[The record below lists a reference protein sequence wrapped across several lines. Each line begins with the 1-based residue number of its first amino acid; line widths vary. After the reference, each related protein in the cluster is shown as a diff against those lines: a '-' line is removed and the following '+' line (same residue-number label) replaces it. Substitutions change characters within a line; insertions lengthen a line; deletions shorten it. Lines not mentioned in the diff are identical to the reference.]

1 MANGTLHILAEH
13 NGFIVILSSA
23 SNLLTNMEL
32 FCSFNHGLFVMKIK
46 KFAMAALLAASC
58 NVANAAFIDSGTYLT
73 DTTSSL
79 DWLDVTTSV
88 NRSYNDVSNWFGVGD
103 MFEGWRYAT
112 GLEFNGLVGHW
123 TSGATAT
130 GYVMVE
136 HPEGIGS
143 IDGLVD
149 ALGSTIDMYFADV
162 GITNDGQYRQTRGF
176 TGDHEGASIWIAELR
191 DDDRWL
197 EATDFSFAHAN
208 PLS

>member
-1 MANGTLHILAEH
+1 
-13 NGFIVILSSA
+13 
-23 SNLLTNMEL
+23 
-32 FCSFNHGLFVMKIK
+32 
-46 KFAMAALLAASC
+46 
-58 NVANAAFIDSGTYLT
+58 
-73 DTTSSL
+73 
-79 DWLDVTTSV
+79 
-88 NRSYNDVSNWFGVGD
+88 
-103 MFEGWRYAT
+103 MFEGWRFAT

-123 TSGATAT
+123 TSGTTAT

-149 ALGSTIDMYFADV
+149 ALGSTIDMYFADI

-208 PLS
+208 PMSEPGYFTYALGSFLVRSSERFGRQPEVPPFGQVPEPQTLALLGLGLAGMRFSRRKVKANILS